1 MNIRGISWLIGGAQG
16 TGIER
21 GASIFLTAIASAGY
35 YVFGKREYHSNI
47 MGEHSYYYIRF
58 DSKPVHSHIERYN
71 ILASYDAE
79 TIFRHSLEG
88 LTGSAIIYNSAHI
101 NVKTKDIPTLDK
113 RVREDIHKRFNND
126 LVSISDVLKEAQS
139 YGIKS
144 FPINYNEIL
153 NKVSLRTGEKLSE
166 LTRMNNVIAVS
177 ASLAILKFDLD
188 LLKKAINRVFKGR
201 KTVVEL
207 NSIVAEETYNFVNS
221 LGYPNEFNIRVNP
234 INNNN
239 KRLLINGNQAI
250 ALGKLLGGCRF
261 QTYYP
266 ITPATDESSFLE
278 EHEIFDV
285 EYYDPL
291 RSEREILK
299 GAGSIV
305 VVETEDEIAAITM
318 ASGAALAGARASTS
332 TSGPGFSLMV
342 EGLGFAGMNEIP
354 VVITHYQRGAP
365 STGMPTRT
373 EQGDLRFVLHASH
386 GEFPRIVLA
395 SGDITECFY
404 DAIRC
409 FNYAERYQLP
419 VIHLVDRF
427 LAQSTASIEPFD
439 TKSVR
444 IDRGIIFEEKDLEK
458 LKAAGEK
465 YKRFAFNPTGISPRV
480 FLGTKNAVFWITGD
494 EHDELGHITE
504 DPVIRDKMMEKRMK
518 KLEIADKEIP
528 LEEKVN
534 HFYASENPDLT
545 IVSWGSTKGVI
556 LDLIEELSKEGY
568 KIEFLQ
574 IRLMQPF
581 PSSYV
586 EKVLNGKKW
595 ICVENNYSG
604 QLAGLIREKTGL
616 KPNNLI
622 VKYNGRQISLDEIYI
637 AVRSILE
644 GKSSYR
650 VVLRG
655 GA

>member
-1 MNIRGISWLIGGAQG
+1 MNNRGISWLIGGAQG

-21 GASIFLTAIASAGY
+21 GASIFFTAIAMAGY

-47 MGEHSYYYIRF
+47 MGEHSYYYVRF
-58 DSKPVHSHIERYN
+58 DSKPVYSHIEKYN

-88 LTGSAIIYNSAHI
+88 LPGSAIIYDTGYL
-101 NVKTKDIPTLDK
+101 NVKTKDVPTLDK
-113 RVREDIHKRFNND
+113 RVREDIHGRFNNNF
-126 LVSISDVLKEAQS
+126 VSISDIIEEAKS

-144 FPINYNEIL
+144 FPINYKEIL
-153 NKVSLRTGEKLSE
+153 NKVALKTGEKLSE

-177 ASLAILKFDLD
+177 ASLAILKFDLAI
-188 LLKKAINRVFKGR
+188 LKKAIDRVFKGR
-201 KTVVEL
+201 KVVVKL
-207 NSIVAEETYNFVNS
+207 NSLVAEETYEMVNS
-221 LGYPNEFNIRVNP
+221 LGYINEFNIKISP
-234 INNNN
+234 IENKS

-250 ALGKLLGGCRF
+250 ALGKLVGGCRF

-266 ITPATDESSFLE
+266 ITPATDESAYLE
-278 EHEIFDV
+278 EHEILDV
-285 EYYDPL
+285 ENYDPVK
-291 RSEREILK
+291 SEREILK

-318 ASGAALAGARASTS
+318 ALGASLAGARASTS

-354 VVITHYQRGAP
+354 VVITHYQRGGP

-386 GEFPRIVLA
+386 GEFPRIVIA
-395 SGDITECFY
+395 SGDISECFY

-409 FNYAERYQLP
+409 FNYAEKYQLP

-427 LAQSTASIEPFD
+427 LAHSVETIEPFD
-439 TKSVR
+439 IKSVR
-444 IDRGIIFEEKDLEK
+444 IDRGIIFDENDLKK
-458 LKAAGEK
+458 LKEGGEK
-465 YKRFAFNPTGISPRV
+465 YKRFIFNSTGISPRI

-518 KLEIADKEIP
+518 KIEIAEREIP

-534 HFYASENPDLT
+534 HFFPSYNSDLT

-556 LDLIEELSKEGY
+556 LDLIDELSKEGY

-574 IRLMQPF
+574 IRLMSPF
-581 PSSYV
+581 PSNYV
-586 EKVLNGKKW
+586 EKVLFNKKW

-622 VKYNGRQISLDEIYI
+622 VKYNGRPISLDEIYI
-637 AVRSILE
+637 AVKSILE
-644 GKSSYR
+644 GKSSYK